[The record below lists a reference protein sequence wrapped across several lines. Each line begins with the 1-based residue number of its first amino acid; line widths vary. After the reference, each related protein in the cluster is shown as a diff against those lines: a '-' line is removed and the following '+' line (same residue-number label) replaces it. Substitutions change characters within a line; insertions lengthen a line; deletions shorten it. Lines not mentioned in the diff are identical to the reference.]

1 MIILRIIII
10 IIILIIIRIMITI
23 RIIIIRIIII
33 IIICNICHSINISHW
48 IARQFIRSVCPLDD
62 VSVIPFS
69 PCFSSQL
76 PCVRLISLLIA
87 YSTIPFHST
96 LKYFLHS
103 SSLISPS
110 IIFFSTFPFSPPAP
124 VPLYFPSQFFV
135 FLSQFFVFLS
145 QFFVFFSQFFI
156 FCSEWEGHRS
166 SSSLHGNH
174 RSCLISS

>member
-1 MIILRIIII
+1 MIIII
-10 IIILIIIRIMITI
+10 TRCDIS
-23 RIIIIRIIII
+23 
-33 IIICNICHSINISHW
+33 HSSNISRR
-48 IARQFIRSVCPLDD
+48 IAQYFIRYVCPLDD
-62 VSVIPFS
+62 VFIIPFS

-96 LKYFLHS
+96 LKYFLHN

-145 QFFVFFSQFFI
+145 QFFVFFSQFFV
-156 FCSEWEGHRS
+156 FCSE
-166 SSSLHGNH
+166 
-174 RSCLISS
+174 